1 MYKQHLKGMIS
12 HQFALVWLAENGYIP
27 FDNIYKIGPVD
38 IIGFRHGT
46 VHLFD
51 VKTERYY
58 SDKVKVSRHRGKR
71 IYSKKSEEQK
81 RLGVK
86 FIYVT
91 EQGECHI
98 V

>member
-46 VHLFD
+46 VHFFD
-51 VKTERYY
+51 V
-58 SDKVKVSRHRGKR
+58 
-71 IYSKKSEEQK
+71 I
-81 RLGVK
+81 
-86 FIYVT
+86 F
-91 EQGECHI
+91 
-98 V
+98 

>member
-58 SDKVKVSRHRGKR
+58 SDKVKVARHRGKKNLLQKVGR
-71 IYSKKSEEQK
+71 AKKI
-81 RLGVK
+81 GVK
-86 FIYVT
+86 FIYVN
-91 EQGECHI
+91 EQGNVNI

>member
-12 HQFALVWLAENGYIP
+12 HQFDLVWLAENGYIP

-46 VHLFD
+46 LHLFD

-58 SDKVKVSRHRGKR
+58 SDKVKVARHRCKR

-86 FIYVT
+86 FIYVND
-91 EQGECHI
+91 QGECKI